1 MDTVVRNTNPS
12 NFGTQSNVESALNKA
27 SSSAHAAVDSFAGK
41 ADEAAS
47 KAKPAIER
55 VAAKAHQAV
64 DKAVGAAGPT
74 ADWLA
79 AQGENLNAAQKK
91 LVEGSSTYVSAN
103 PLKAIGMALALGF
116 LISRIVR

>member
-1 MDTVVRNTNPS
+1 MDTVTRSTTPA
-12 NFGTQSNVESALNKA
+12 NFGTQSNAESAINKA

-55 VAAKAHQAV
+55 VAAKAHQAL

-91 LVEGSSTYVSAN
+91 MVEGSSRYVSAH
-103 PLKAIGMALALGF
+103 PLKALGMALAAGF
-116 LISRIVR
+116 LLSRIVR